1 MIPMFTVADRLRKA
15 RETSGINQSELA
27 ERIGVGRSTITNY
40 ENGHTKPRPIVV
52 KQWALATKTP
62 VYWLQWGMTE
72 APTGPMP
79 DRGFGELVF
88 SSVRPEGFEPPTF

>member
-1 MIPMFTVADRLRKA
+1 MIPQFDRPDRLRKA
-15 RETSGINQSELA
+15 RESKGLNQFELA
-27 ERIGVGRSTITNY
+27 ERIGIGRATVQNY
-40 ENGHTKPRPIVV
+40 ENGKSEPRALVI
-52 KQWALATKTP
+52 KQWALVTGTP

-88 SSVRPEGFEPPTF
+88 SGVRPEGFEPPTF